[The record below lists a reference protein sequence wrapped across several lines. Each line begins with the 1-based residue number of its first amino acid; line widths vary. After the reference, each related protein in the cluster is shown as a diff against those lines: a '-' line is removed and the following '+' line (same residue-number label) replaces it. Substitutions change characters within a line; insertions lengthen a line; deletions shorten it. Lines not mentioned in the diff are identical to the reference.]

1 MLLHDLVDRSATE
14 TPHAAAVSVGST
26 TTTFGALAERVAR
39 VAAVVEALTDPG
51 DRVAVV
57 GDNSL
62 AWVECYYAVP
72 RAGRVLVFLNH
83 RLAPPEL
90 RGIVARS
97 GATLL
102 IGAAGSPEQLLP
114 GATSIPSIRTVLDL
128 DHYEALV
135 ERAAPA
141 APLATRADDPA
152 WIIYTS
158 GTTGSPKGATLTH
171 ASLLA
176 AVDVTAAC
184 RRVAADEVYLFPF
197 PLCHV
202 AGYNVLNHHRHGR
215 HVVLL
220 PRFDPGDFVD
230 AAIRHGATATSLAA
244 TMLDALLDHLD
255 EHHRSVP
262 SLRSVAYGAAPMPPA
277 LIARASSRLEVELA
291 QGYGMTELSGNAVFL
306 DPEAHRRGLAGEQR
320 LLVAAGRPGPGVA
333 LRIVDDED
341 RDVRV
346 GAVGEIVLRG
356 AQVMAGYWDDEPA
369 TTDALRDGWL
379 HTGDIGRLDEA
390 GWLYIVDRK
399 KDVIVTGGENVAS
412 REVEDVLH
420 SHPAVRE
427 VAVIG
432 VPDPRWG
439 ENVCALVVPQPGASD
454 AAADVVALARSRLAG
469 FKTPRHVVLV
479 ESLPKNASGKVLKA
493 DLRRWLADHPELL
506 GERG

>member
-1 MLLHDLVDRSATE
+1 MLLHDLVDRNATD
-14 TPHAAAVSVGST
+14 TPDAAAVSIGAST
-26 TTTFGALAERVAR
+26 MTFGALAARVAR
-39 VAAVVEALTDPG
+39 VAAVIEALTDPG
-51 DRVAVV
+51 DRVAVI
-57 GDNSL
+57 GENSL

-83 RLAPPEL
+83 RLAPQEL
-90 RGIVARS
+90 HRVVARS

-102 IGAAGSPEQLLP
+102 IGAAGSAEQLIP
-114 GATSIPSIRTVLDL
+114 GAGSIPSIRAILDL
-128 DHYEALV
+128 DRYDALV
-135 ERAAPA
+135 QRAAPA
-141 APLATRADDPA
+141 APVATRTGDPA

-176 AVDVTAAC
+176 AVGVTAAC
-184 RRVAADEVYLFPF
+184 RPMAADEVYLFPF

-220 PRFDPGDFVD
+220 PRFDPADFVD
-230 AAIRHGATATSLAA
+230 AATRHGATATSLAA
-244 TMLDALLDHLD
+244 TMLDALLDHVD
-255 EHHRSVP
+255 GHGRTMP
-262 SLRSVAYGAAPMPPA
+262 SLRSVAYGAAPMPPT
-277 LIARASSRLEVELA
+277 LIARASSQLGVALA

-320 LLVAAGRPGPGVA
+320 LLAAAGRPGPGVA
-333 LRIVDDED
+333 LRVVDDD
-341 RDVRV
+341 DCDVPV
-346 GAVGEIVLRG
+346 GAVGEVLVRG
-356 AQVMAGYWDDEPA
+356 AQVMGGYWDDEPA
-369 TTDALRDGWL
+369 TTAAMRDGWL
-379 HTGDIGRLDEA
+379 HTGDVGRLDEA

-412 REVEDVLH
+412 REIEDVLH

-432 VPDPRWG
+432 VPDPHWG
-439 ENVCALVVPQPGASD
+439 ENVCAVVVPQPGGSDPASG
-454 AAADVVALARSRLAG
+454 AVALARSRLAG
-469 FKTPRHVVLV
+469 FKTPRHVVVV
-479 ESLPKNASGKVLKA
+479 ESLPKNAAGKVLKA
-493 DLRRWLADHPELL
+493 ELRRWLTDHPELL

>member
-1 MLLHDLVDRSATE
+1 VLLHDLVDRSATDD
-14 TPHAAAVSVGST
+14 PDAAAVTVGAT
-26 TTTFGALAERVAR
+26 TTTFGALSARVAR
-39 VAAVVEALTDPG
+39 VSAVVEALTDPG
-51 DRVAVV
+51 DRVAVI
-57 GDNSL
+57 GENSR

-90 RGIVARS
+90 QEIVARS

-102 IGAAGSPEQLLP
+102 IGATGPPEQLLP
-114 GATSIPSIRTVLDL
+114 GAGTIPSIRTILDL
-128 DHYEALV
+128 DRYEALV
-135 ERAAPA
+135 QRATPA
-141 APLATRADDPA
+141 APVATRADDPA

-176 AVDVTAAC
+176 AVEVTAAC
-184 RRVAADEVYLFPF
+184 RPVAADEVYLFPF

-220 PRFDPGDFVD
+220 PRFDPADFVD
-230 AAIRHGATATSLAA
+230 AATQHGATATSLAA

-255 EHHRSVP
+255 RCGGSMP
-262 SLRSVAYGAAPMPPA
+262 TLRSVAYGAAPMPPT
-277 LIARASSRLEVELA
+277 LLARADSQLGVELA

-306 DPEAHRRGLAGEQR
+306 DPETHHRGLAGDHR
-320 LLVAAGRPGPGVA
+320 LLAAAGRPGPGVA
-333 LRIVDDED
+333 LRLVDDED
-341 RDVRV
+341 RDVPV
-346 GAVGEIVLRG
+346 GAVGEILVRG
-356 AQVMAGYWDDEPA
+356 KQVMARYWDDEQA

-379 HTGDIGRLDEA
+379 HTGDVGRRDGA
-390 GWLYIVDRK
+390 GWLYVVDRK

-432 VPDPRWG
+432 VPDPHWG
-439 ENVCALVVPQPGASD
+439 ENVCALVVPQPS
-454 AAADVVALARSRLAG
+454 AADPVSDVVALARSRLAG
-469 FKTPRHVVLV
+469 FKAPRHVILV
-479 ESLPKNASGKVLKA
+479 DSLPKNASGKVLKA
-493 DLRRWLADHPELL
+493 ELRRWLTDHPELL